1 MKKKNNPRESNIV
14 EKEVVAEKKETKKPG
29 KFDPLGRFSAMNQ
42 EEKICL
48 GLLVVLGLIVMYI
61 RSKFALMPFERDE
74 GTYGYYGKLLLEGGI
89 PYKDFYEQ
97 KFPGLFYF
105 YAFMVG
111 VFGDTVKGLHT
122 GFMYLNVVTMV
133 LIYATS
139 RKLFN
144 PVAGII
150 SAATFA
156 FVSLTPMLS
165 GFTVQGEHGVAFF
178 TSLGFY
184 FYAHARAS
192 QSWKHYLAMG
202 LALGAAFMVKTS
214 GIFLLAAGG
223 LIIISDFF
231 LTPGKKDFKALFIRA
246 FTYGGS
252 AISVVLVLFLIIYMK
267 GAFEDMI
274 YWAYKIPKRYVS
286 RVPWEEGKKY
296 LDFTYQA
303 VTNDYKFF
311 WRHAFLGL
319 AVCLIKGIDLRTK
332 AFGFI
337 LIAFS
342 CGTIVPGFYFYG
354 HYWIQILP
362 GLSILAGLT
371 CFSILTL
378 LKTRLNIK
386 FKGLGYAY
394 ILVFAF
400 FIIGHVS
407 KLQDYYFRPNYERIL
422 RSVYGNNPFPE
433 SMEIANFINREAKP
447 EDGLV
452 VMGSEPEMYFYTKKR
467 CPSRHAYFS
476 AMVDNVPEHKAWQR
490 EFVKDVEAA
499 KPKYFVFYNHQI
511 SLFVQPGTDNYVFEW
526 ANKFISANY
535 QLIGL
540 VDMIEGQRA
549 NYVWREN
556 VNTYKPQSPTY
567 IMVFERKS

>member
-1 MKKKNNPRESNIV
+1 MKKKNSSEAEV
-14 EKEVVAEKKETKKPG
+14 KERPKTGEPKIAKSPGRFDLTG
-29 KFDPLGRFSAMNQ
+29 KFNAMGQ

-48 GLLVVLGLIVMYI
+48 ALLALLAIVVVYI
-61 RSKFALMPFERDE
+61 RSKFSMIPFERDE

-122 GFMYLNVVTMV
+122 GFMYLNIVTMV

-139 RKLFN
+139 RRLFN
-144 PVAGII
+144 PLAGII

-184 FYAHARAS
+184 FYSHARAT
-192 QSWKHYLAMG
+192 QSWKWYLAMG
-202 LALGAAFMVKTS
+202 LALGSAFMVKTS

-223 LIIISDFF
+223 FIIITDFLF
-231 LTPGKKDFKALFIRA
+231 TKGEKNWKALFIRA
-246 FTYGGS
+246 FTYGGA
-252 AISVVLVLFLIIYMK
+252 AISVVAVLFLIIYMK

-296 LDFTYQA
+296 FDYAYQGI
-303 VTNDYKFF
+303 TNDYKFF

-319 AVCLIKGIDLRTK
+319 IFFLVKGIDLRDK
-332 AFGFI
+332 LFGLI

-342 CGTIVPGFYFYG
+342 CATIVPGYYFYG

-371 CFSILTL
+371 SFCITKL
-378 LKTRLNIK
+378 LRERLNVK
-386 FKGLGYAY
+386 FKGLSYAY
-394 ILVFAF
+394 MGVFAI
-400 FIIGHVS
+400 FIFSHIS
-407 KLQDYYFRPNYERIL
+407 KMQDYYFHPNYERIL
-422 RSVYGNNPFPE
+422 RAVYGNNPFPE
-433 SMEIANFINREAKP
+433 TMEIANLIKPEMKP
-447 EDGLV
+447 EDRIV
-452 VMGSEPEMYFYTKKR
+452 EIGSEPELYFYTQRR

-490 EFVKDVEAA
+490 EFVKDVEAV
-499 KPKYFVFYNHQI
+499 KPRYFVFYNHQI
-511 SLFVQPGTDNYVFEW
+511 SLFVQPGTDNYVFQW
-526 ANKFISANY
+526 ANKYISDNY
-535 QLIGL
+535 KLIGL
-540 VDMIEGQRA
+540 VDMIDGQHA
-549 NYVWREN
+549 TYVWRNN
-556 VNTYKPQSPTY
+556 VEAYRPQSQTY
-567 IMVFERKS
+567 IMIFERKV